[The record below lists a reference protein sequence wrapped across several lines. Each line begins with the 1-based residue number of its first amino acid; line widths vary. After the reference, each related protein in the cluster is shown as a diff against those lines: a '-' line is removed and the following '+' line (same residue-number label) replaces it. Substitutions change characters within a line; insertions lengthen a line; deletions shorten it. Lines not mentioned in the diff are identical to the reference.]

1 MEALR
6 TTMRWRRDLHRI
18 PETDFAE
25 VATAAYVADV
35 LVELGLEVHTGIGGT
50 GVVGVLRRGDGP
62 RIGLRAELDALNIT
76 EAADVPYASI
86 HPGRMHACGHDGHM
100 AMVLGAAA
108 RLRARSD
115 WSGTAYFVFQPDEE
129 HGHGARAM
137 IADGFFDRFP
147 MDAIYGIHNMP
158 GLPVGNFATRAGGI
172 MASEDNFVIHIKGR
186 GGHASSPH
194 RVVDPLVIGA
204 EIVLALQ
211 TIVARSVDPQTPAV
225 VSCTEFITDGIRNAI
240 PSNVIIKG
248 DTRSYSPAV
257 QALLEQRMRAI
268 CAGICASYGAEC
280 VVEYTHEFSPTVNP
294 PTHLPVALAAATA
307 VVGAERVNDSVAP
320 LMGSEDFGLFLQHVP
335 GNFVFI
341 GNGDSLPLHNAGYVF
356 DDAMLPI
363 GAEYLANL
371 VMMSRS

>member
-35 LVELGLEVHTGIGGT
+35 LGELGLEVHTGIGGT

-108 RLRARSD
+108 HLRARSD

-137 IADGFFDRFP
+137 IADGFFD
-147 MDAIYGIHNMP
+147 
-158 GLPVGNFATRAGGI
+158 
-172 MASEDNFVIHIKGR
+172 
-186 GGHASSPH
+186 
-194 RVVDPLVIGA
+194 
-204 EIVLALQ
+204 
-211 TIVARSVDPQTPAV
+211 
-225 VSCTEFITDGIRNAI
+225 
-240 PSNVIIKG
+240 
-248 DTRSYSPAV
+248 
-257 QALLEQRMRAI
+257 
-268 CAGICASYGAEC
+268 
-280 VVEYTHEFSPTVNP
+280 
-294 PTHLPVALAAATA
+294 
-307 VVGAERVNDSVAP
+307 
-320 LMGSEDFGLFLQHVP
+320 
-335 GNFVFI
+335 
-341 GNGDSLPLHNAGYVF
+341 
-356 DDAMLPI
+356 
-363 GAEYLANL
+363 
-371 VMMSRS
+371 

>member
-1 MEALR
+1 MSQIHTA
-6 TTMRWRRDLHRI
+6 TRWRHDLHRI

-50 GVVGVLRRGDGP
+50 GVIGVLRRGDGP

-76 EAADVPYASI
+76 EAADVPYIST

-100 AMVLGAAA
+100 AMVLGAVA
-108 RLRARSD
+108 RLRERTD
-115 WSGTAYFVFQPDEE
+115 WSGTAYVVFQPDEE

-137 IADGFFDRFP
+137 IDDGMFERFP

-194 RVVDPLVIGA
+194 RVIDPLVIGA

-240 PSNVIIKG
+240 PSNVTIKG

-257 QALLEQRMRAI
+257 QALLEQRMRQI

-294 PTHLPVALAAATA
+294 PSHLPIALAAAAA
-307 VVGAERVNDSVAP
+307 VVGAERVNDAVP
-320 LMGSEDFGLFLQHVP
+320 PMMGSEDFGLFLQHIP
-335 GNFVFI
+335 GNFIYI

-356 DDAMLPI
+356 NDAALPI

-371 VMMSRS
+371 VVMSRG